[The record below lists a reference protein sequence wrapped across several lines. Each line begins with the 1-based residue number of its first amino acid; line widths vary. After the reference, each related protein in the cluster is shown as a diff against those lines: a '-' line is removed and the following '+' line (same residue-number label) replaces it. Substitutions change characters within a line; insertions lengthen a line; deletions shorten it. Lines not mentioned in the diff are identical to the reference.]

1 MTSLWE
7 VDENIL
13 NKGVQ
18 GKLRRGGTG
27 GIFLI
32 FGQGSGVTPD
42 SGEAVLRS
50 RLGRN
55 YRQLPVR

>member
-18 GKLRRGGTG
+18 GKLIWKAIAEVLRLRA
-27 GIFLI
+27 
-32 FGQGSGVTPD
+32 VN
-42 SGEAVLRS
+42 AVLHDQSVRRS
-50 RLGRN
+50 AQDDESVGG
-55 YRQLPVR
+55 

>member
-18 GKLRRGGTG
+18 GKQ
-27 GIFLI
+27 IWKAI
-32 FGQGSGVTPD
+32 A
-42 SGEAVLRS
+42 EVLRLRAANAVS
-50 RLGRN
+50 RD
-55 YRQLPVR
+55 PSVRRSGQDDESVGG

>member
-18 GKLRRGGTG
+18 GKLRRGREAIKNPAVAGLVG
-27 GIFLI
+27 VALFLDRDL
-32 FGQGSGVTPD
+32 V
-42 SGEAVLRS
+42 
-50 RLGRN
+50 
-55 YRQLPVR
+55 